1 MLGFPKISIFL
12 ENGWIFFFFF
22 FFFFFVLS
30 DLHGY
35 IVGVDKRDEIR
46 L

>member
-12 ENGWIFFFFF
+12 EKGGIFFFFF
-22 FFFFFVLS
+22 LS

-35 IVGVDKRDEIR
+35 IVGVDKRDEIC